1 MRRGERQ
8 EVNPLY
14 LTPTADREVPVLN
27 YHFDWS
33 IITSGTYHEWLVSGL
48 KITLKISAISIVLSF
63 ALGLTIA
70 VMRMSG
76 NRLLRWLAYAYLEF
90 FRNTPLLVQIFFWYF
105 GSYKI
110 LPTAVNDWLNA
121 TGFEFAAAV
130 IALTIYTSAFIAED
144 IRSGVLSIPKEQMEA
159 ARSAGF
165 SYLRSMQ
172 YIILPQAVR
181 ITIPPLVNQFLNVA
195 KNSSL
200 AMTIGVMEITY
211 QARQVES
218 YTFKGFEAFT
228 AATVVYLTLSLVLTA
243 LVNLYNEKV
252 LNIHKAV

>member
-1 MRRGERQ
+1 
-8 EVNPLY
+8 
-14 LTPTADREVPVLN
+14 VLK
-27 YHFDWS
+27 YQFDWAVVL
-33 IITSGTYHEWLVSGL
+33 SGKYFDWLVSGV
-48 KITLKISAISIVLSF
+48 KITIQLSVVSIALAF
-63 ALGLTIA
+63 LLGLFIA
-70 VMRMSG
+70 VMRMSKV
-76 NRLLRWLAYAYLEF
+76 RPIRWFAHGYLEF

-110 LPTAVNDWLNA
+110 LPTVVNDWLVTQN
-121 TGFEFAAAV
+121 FEFASAV

-159 ARSAGF
+159 ARSSGF
-165 SYLRSMQ
+165 SFLRSMR

-181 ITIPPLVNQFLNVA
+181 ITIPPLINQFLNVV

-200 AMTIGVMEITY
+200 AMTIGVAELTY

-228 AATVVYLTLSLVLTA
+228 AATVVYLAMSIIITVAVTWYSKTILSPLRA
-243 LVNLYNEKV
+243 R
-252 LNIHKAV
+252 

>member
-1 MRRGERQ
+1 VFHYQ
-8 EVNPLY
+8 
-14 LTPTADREVPVLN
+14 
-27 YHFDWS
+27 FDWA
-33 IITSGTYHEWLVSGL
+33 IITSGKYFDWLVSGV
-48 KITLKISAISIVLSF
+48 KVTLELSAVAVVLSF
-63 ALGLTIA
+63 LLGLLIA
-70 VMRMSG
+70 VMRMS
-76 NRLLRWLAYAYLEF
+76 NVRPVRWFAHGYLEF

-110 LPTAVNDWLNA
+110 LPTAVNDWLNS
-121 TGFEFAAAV
+121 TNFEFAAAV

-144 IRSGVLSIPKEQMEA
+144 IRSGVRSIPKEQMEA
-159 ARSAGF
+159 ARSSGF

-181 ITIPPLVNQFLNVA
+181 LTIPPLINQFLNLT

-200 AMTIGVMEITY
+200 AMTIGVAEITY

-228 AATVVYLTLSLVLTA
+228 AATLVYLVLSVAITA
-243 LVNLYNEKV
+243 LVTLYSRKV
-252 LNIHKAV
+252 LNPIGAR

>member
-1 MRRGERQ
+1 M
-8 EVNPLY
+8 
-14 LTPTADREVPVLN
+14 LN

-33 IITSGTYHEWLVSGL
+33 IVTSGTYHEWLVSGL
-48 KITLKISAISIVLSF
+48 LVTLQLSAISIVLSF
-63 ALGLTIA
+63 VLGLLIA
-70 VMRMSG
+70 VMRMSH
-76 NRLLRWLAYAYLEF
+76 NRPARWFAHVYLEF

-105 GSYKI
+105 GSYKF
-110 LPTAVNDWLNA
+110 LPAFINDWLNA

-181 ITIPPLVNQFLNVA
+181 ITVPPLVNQFLNLA

-200 AMTIGVMEITY
+200 AMTIGVMELTY

-228 AATVVYLTLSLVLTA
+228 AATLVYVVLSLLITTLINV
-243 LVNLYNEKV
+243 YNEKV
-252 LNIHKAV
+252 LNIHKAA

>member
-1 MRRGERQ
+1 M
-8 EVNPLY
+8 LKY
-14 LTPTADREVPVLN
+14 K
-27 YHFDWS
+27 FDWA
-33 IITSGTYHEWLVSGL
+33 IVLSGKYFDWLVSGTKVTIQL
-48 KITLKISAISIVLSF
+48 SGVSIVLAF
-63 ALGLTIA
+63 LLGLIIA
-70 VMRMSG
+70 VMRMSKV
-76 NRLLRWLAYAYLEF
+76 RPFRWFAHGYLEF

-110 LPTAVNDWLNA
+110 LPTVVNDWLVTQN
-121 TGFEFAAAV
+121 FEFASAV

-159 ARSAGF
+159 ARSSGF
-165 SYLRSMQ
+165 SFIRSMR

-181 ITIPPLVNQFLNVA
+181 ITVPPLISQFLNLV

-200 AMTIGVMEITY
+200 AMTIGVAELTY

-228 AATVVYLTLSLVLTA
+228 AATVIYLAMSIIITVVVTWYSKTILSPL
-243 LVNLYNEKV
+243 
-252 LNIHKAV
+252 KAR

>member
-1 MRRGERQ
+1 
-8 EVNPLY
+8 
-14 LTPTADREVPVLN
+14 VLN
-27 YHFDWS
+27 YTFDWS
-33 IITSGTYHEWLVSGL
+33 IITSGKYFDWLVAGL
-48 KITLKISAISIVLSF
+48 ITTLKLSTISIVMAFL
-63 ALGLTIA
+63 LGLLIA
-70 VMRMSG
+70 VMRMS
-76 NRLLRWLAYAYLEF
+76 NSKPIRWFAHAYLEF

-110 LPTAVNDWLNA
+110 LPTAVNDWLVSTN
-121 TGFEFAAAV
+121 FEFAAAA

-200 AMTIGVMEITY
+200 AMTIGVMEMTY

-228 AATVVYLTLSLVLTA
+228 AATVVYLLLSILITA
-243 LVNLYNEKV
+243 LVNAYNEKV
-252 LNIHKAV
+252 LNIHKAA

>member
-1 MRRGERQ
+1 MLKYQ
-8 EVNPLY
+8 
-14 LTPTADREVPVLN
+14 
-27 YHFDWS
+27 FDWQ
-33 IITSGTYHEWLVSGL
+33 IITSGKYFYWLLSGV
-48 KITLKISAISIVLSF
+48 KVTLQLSIISIFLSF
-63 ALGLTIA
+63 LLGLVIA
-70 VMRMSG
+70 VMRMS
-76 NRLLRWLAYAYLEF
+76 NFKPFRWFSIVYLEF

-110 LPTAVNDWLNA
+110 LPESVNNWLNN
-121 TGFEFAAAV
+121 TNFEFASAV

-144 IRSGVLSIPKEQMEA
+144 IRSGVLTIPKEQMEA

-172 YIILPQAVR
+172 YIILPQAIR
-181 ITIPPLVNQFLNVA
+181 ITIPPLIGQFLNLT

-200 AMTIGVMEITY
+200 AMTIGVAEITY

-228 AATVVYLTLSLVLTA
+228 AATIVYLVISLVITWA
-243 LVNLYNEKV
+243 VNAYDKRYLRIMKG
-252 LNIHKAV
+252 H